1 MTKSIAMTASMLNK
15 VFISSTTAVKACKNH
30 HFLPNNESFGQKLG
44 LTCLLTM
51 SLALS
56 ACAPAEQADNTDA
69 AQSKTADDTQTT
81 VNNATDTAKES
92 KDNDSAAVTSTA
104 NTPIRIA
111 AAANLSDVLP
121 EIIDG
126 YKADKNLPELS
137 IEVTY
142 GSSGKLY
149 AQAVAGAPFDLFLS
163 ANQEFAQ
170 KLAIEMD
177 TAKQGQQPF
186 TYARGQLS
194 LYSVTQPIKPLN
206 EMTLTAV
213 LKSQPNAKIT
223 IANPELAPYGAS
235 AKAYLQ
241 QQGLFDELMKDKR
254 IIQGENIG
262 QTFQYAN
269 TGNVDYGFVA
279 QSQVTAIKATPQQF
293 YILPPDSYPAIL
305 QDGVVTSDVPTAE
318 DFANYLRSPAGQEY
332 FAKAGY
338 LPVK

>member
-1 MTKSIAMTASMLNK
+1 MFNISIMESICMFDVNNIDDNGYGANDGLNTGFINNVDPRLTIKSSQKPTKSPIKLANMLSIILLVSLGLNACDSSDTVANVKLPRADSNASTATG
-15 VFISSTTAVKACKNH
+15 TTA
-30 HFLPNNESFGQKLG
+30 
-44 LTCLLTM
+44 
-51 SLALS
+51 
-56 ACAPAEQADNTDA
+56 
-69 AQSKTADDTQTT
+69 
-81 VNNATDTAKES
+81 
-92 KDNDSAAVTSTA
+92 
-104 NTPIRIA
+104 IRIA

-170 KLAIEMD
+170 KLATEMD
-177 TAKQGQQPF
+177 TAKQGHRPF

-194 LYSVTQPIKPLN
+194 LYSVTLPIKPLN

-213 LKSQPNAKIT
+213 LKSQPIAKIT

-241 QQGLFDELMKDKR
+241 QQGLFDELMKNKR